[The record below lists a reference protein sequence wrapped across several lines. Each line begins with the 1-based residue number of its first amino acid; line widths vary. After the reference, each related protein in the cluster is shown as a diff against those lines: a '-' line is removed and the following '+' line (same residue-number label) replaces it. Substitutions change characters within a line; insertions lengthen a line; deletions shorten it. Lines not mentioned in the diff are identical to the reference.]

1 MNQRDVVWITFPFS
15 NLQDAKAR
23 PALVVSHDAY
33 NKAHEDVLVC
43 AVTSNLSPAPYKV
56 PLPAEDIVEGELPL
70 DSMVRA
76 DKLVQV
82 EKGLVDRRFA
92 RVDADVYDQVVDAVH
107 KLVERS
113 P

>member
-1 MNQRDVVWITFPFS
+1 MNQRDIVWITFPFS

-23 PALVVSHDAY
+23 PALVVSHDDY
-33 NKAHEDVLVC
+33 NKAHEDVLIC

-56 PLPAEDIVEGELPL
+56 PLPTDGLVEGKLPV

-92 RVDADVYDQVVDAVH
+92 RVDEDVYDEVVDAVH
-107 KLVERS
+107 RLVERS

>member
-33 NKAHEDVLVC
+33 NKAHEDVLIC
-43 AVTSNLSPAPYKV
+43 TVTSNLSPAPYKV
-56 PLPAEDIVEGELPL
+56 PLPADAIVEGELPV

-76 DKLVQV
+76 DKLAQV
-82 EKGLVDRRFA
+82 EKGLLDRRFA
-92 RVDADVYDQVVDAVH
+92 RVGEEVYDEVVEAVH
-107 KLVERS
+107 QLVDCS